1 MTMQNINLLNPNLLT
16 PQVAFSSRTI
26 AWILLGV
33 LAAGGVAFA
42 WAYNKASASE
52 ASMRVLQS
60 ERDALQAEY
69 ETSIQSTEGE
79 ETAEAQ
85 SLQTLNEAK
94 QRLADLTRLETMLGQ
109 PSGPRASA
117 RLRALAS
124 EGVAGVWLTEIVFG
138 VNSFQLSGRALDS
151 SRIPD
156 YLNVL
161 ARQPALADL
170 RIDGFGILPA
180 EAAGERDTPAL
191 PGRAFVVNPQT
202 EAQP

>member
-1 MTMQNINLLNPNLLT
+1 MQHINLLNPNLLT

-26 AWILLGV
+26 AWILAGV
-33 LAAGGVAFA
+33 LAAGMVVFV

-85 SLQTLNEAK
+85 SLQALKDAQ
-94 QRLADLTRLETMLGQ
+94 QRLADLTRLEALLGQ
-109 PSGPRASA
+109 PSDPRASA

-138 VNSFQLSGRALDS
+138 VNSFQLYGRALDS

-180 EAAGERDTPAL
+180 EATDERDTPAL

-202 EAQP
+202 EGQP